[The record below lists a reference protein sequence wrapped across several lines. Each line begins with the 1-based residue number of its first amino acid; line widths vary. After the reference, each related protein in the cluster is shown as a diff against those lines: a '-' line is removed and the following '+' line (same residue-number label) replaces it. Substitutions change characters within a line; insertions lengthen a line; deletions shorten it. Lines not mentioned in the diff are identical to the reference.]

1 MTSESPEQW
10 LTREVADLLDAG
22 SVGLYELLWLLNGAD
37 FQLVD
42 AEKKAIAYKV
52 AKGIVG
58 SGRANL
64 YELAWPSGEIV
75 SGPADLATRIA
86 NADAWP
92 TEASEQYLALLP

>member
-1 MTSESPEQW
+1 MTNESPEQW
-10 LTREVADLLDAG
+10 LTREVTDLLDAG

-37 FQLVD
+37 FLLVD

-64 YELAWPSGEIV
+64 YELAWPSGEIAN
-75 SGPADLATRIA
+75 GPVDLAAWIT

-92 TEASEQYLALLP
+92 MEASEQY